1 MPEIDDKPRQSGIYK
16 NTPVPGI
23 SGANELRLP
32 LAAGCCQNTFVNSL
46 RRTVARLFTVIEQN
60 TRENNAVPTRAPMTL
75 HRTWSI
81 AAACGLFLLA
91 MSGGAHAAETVQTRY
106 LRAVYVLRTLDPSLA
121 AGTLAVP
128 RRIITDDT
136 TNTLVQHPDK
146 IFVLDSMARELE
158 SLSRNKGM
166 GDADFYAA
174 QAYGKLG
181 QRSNAARAMGRYLL
195 ISPYQAENYL
205 LLVRWLYEN
214 SDYAAMR
221 AAAADWRTRDPACNE
236 KRLVYVWGSY
246 LAQGQPQDALNAL
259 NNSACN
265 GWRPQVMAARST
277 LDLGSAGAAEHMV
290 DAAARRF
297 PKNAKTIRAFWEQIR
312 EVERY
317 P

>member
-1 MPEIDDKPRQSGIYK
+1 
-16 NTPVPGI
+16 
-23 SGANELRLP
+23 
-32 LAAGCCQNTFVNSL
+32 
-46 RRTVARLFTVIEQN
+46 
-60 TRENNAVPTRAPMTL
+60 MTL
-75 HRTWSI
+75 LRTWSI
-81 AAACGLFLLA
+81 TAACGLFLLA
-91 MSGGAHAAETVQTRY
+91 LSGAAHAAETVQTRY

-121 AGTLAVP
+121 GNALAIP

-166 GDADFYAA
+166 SDADYYAA

-181 QRSNAARAMGRYLL
+181 QRSNAARAMGRYLV
-195 ISPYQAENYL
+195 IAPYQAENYL

-214 SDYAAMR
+214 SEYEAMR
-221 AAAADWRTRDPACNE
+221 AAAAEWRVRDPACNE

-246 LAQGQPQDALNAL
+246 LVQSQPQDALNVL
-259 NNSACN
+259 NDSACN

-290 DAAARRF
+290 DAAALRY
-297 PKNAKTIRAFWEQIR
+297 PKNARIIRAFWEQIR
-312 EVERY
+312 ETERY